1 MVSRED
7 ALRRHDS
14 PQPQRFTLAAK
25 LSLSYF
31 GIAFVT
37 DIAGTFCAVMF
48 GHANFGQI
56 VWPAVIGLLVAGVIA
71 YIVSRYMSARIAAP
85 LQHMAGITNE
95 IAAGK
100 LRRTEEL
107 SAYAGGDEIGQ
118 LAGSLS
124 GMTSKIGDLI
134 ARIATMGGQMN
145 DAANR
150 IAHTAEQTGSATSQV
165 SQTIQQVSYGAQDQC
180 TQLGSAA
187 SEVEKLYDQSTTLQS
202 DATETMRVMS
212 DLKEQFETTAERVR
226 TLGARSTQI
235 GQIVQT
241 ISDIADQTNLLALN
255 AAIEAARAGEHGR
268 GFAVV
273 ADEVRKLAERSA
285 SATKEISNIIGET
298 QTETNLAVS
307 AMEQGVTQVEV
318 GVERATKSEQQ
329 ARLMADS
336 ASKVNDAIASVA
348 SVSEENSAAA
358 QQVSAATEE
367 MTAQV
372 QETVASTQALTG
384 LAHDLRETISQFGL
398 SDRTHVAQP
407 AQASPQLTVVA
418 RKAS

>member
-14 PQPQRFTLAAK
+14 PQGMALATK

-37 DIAGTFCAVMF
+37 TLISIFCAVVL
-48 GHANFGQI
+48 GHASLAQI
-56 VWPAVIGLLVAGVIA
+56 AWAAVLGLLGALALAFV
-71 YIVSRYMSARIAAP
+71 VSRLMAGRIAVP
-85 LQHMAGITNE
+85 LQHMADITQD

-100 LRRTEEL
+100 LRQTDVL
-107 SAYAGGDEIGQ
+107 AAYAGDDEIGQ
-118 LAGSLS
+118 LARSL
-124 GMTSKIGDLI
+124 GDMTGKLSDLI
-134 ARIATMGGQMN
+134 SHIATMGSQMN
-145 DAANR
+145 DAANK

-318 GVERATKSEQQ
+318 GVTRATKSEQQ

-384 LAHDLRETISQFGL
+384 LAHDLRETISLFGV
-398 SDRTHVAQP
+398 SDRARVVQTAQT
-407 AQASPQLTVVA
+407 SSHLTLVA